1 MMRINAFVLRQR
13 RTISQ
18 RAASERIAMPAVA
31 ANLSGYL
38 ASPIL
43 TPPSDWR
50 VGVSPRMA
58 VTAAVKRS
66 VHRKPLS
73 RSIERFSN
81 ASTVA
86 SAISRMGM

>member
-1 MMRINAFVLRQR
+1 MMRMKTLVFRQR
-13 RTISQ
+13 RMMSQ
-18 RAASERIAMPAVA
+18 SARRPSIAMPAVA
-31 ANLSGYL
+31 ANRSGYL

-50 VGVSPRMA
+50 VGVRPRMA
-58 VTAAVKRS
+58 VTTAVNRS
-66 VHRKPLS
+66 VHRNPLS
-73 RSIERFSN
+73 RSTERFSS